1 MSTGTVTLNILR
13 NGDAN
18 RVVNAPHAVSLTALA
33 GLQQSLT
40 GNVSGK
46 ALRTRR
52 HDVQQY
58 MLGLAES
65 TTPFGKLFDQTT
77 LTVGDEAF
85 QWHVVNPFALLFAL
99 CTAAPVFGDLL
110 RESMNGGIGRLA
122 LYFDEVKP
130 GNVLRPDKGRSL
142 QCVYWTLMDLPDWFR
157 SRG

>member
-1 MSTGTVTLNILR
+1 MSNGAVTLNILR

-40 GNVSGK
+40 GNVAGRALGK
-46 ALRTRR
+46 RR
-52 HDVQQY
+52 HDVQQE

-65 TTPFGKLFDQTT
+65 TTPFGKLFGQTT

-85 QWHVVNPFALLFAL
+85 QLHFVNAFALLFAL

-110 RESMNGGIGRLA
+110 REIMNGGM
-122 LYFDEVKP
+122 V
-130 GNVLRPDKGRSL
+130 NSVLIYPI
-142 QCVYWTLMDLPDWFR
+142 T
-157 SRG
+157 